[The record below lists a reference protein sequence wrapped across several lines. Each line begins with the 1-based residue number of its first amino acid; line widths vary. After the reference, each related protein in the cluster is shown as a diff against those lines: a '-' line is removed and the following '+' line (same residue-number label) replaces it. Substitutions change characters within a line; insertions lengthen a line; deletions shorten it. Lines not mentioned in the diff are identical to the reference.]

1 MTPTTPPPGAA
12 QPTAPAHP
20 ALPAIEQAIRAQT
33 GNGFHIATA
42 REVSGGSIHTAL
54 HVEDASGAAYF
65 VKVGDSDCAP
75 MFDAEADGLAA
86 IAASGSF
93 RTPAVI
99 ACGTDSAHAF
109 LVLEN
114 LDLRP
119 LQSAED
125 GTRFADALVRLHR
138 NRGDAFGWTR
148 DNFIGRS
155 PQQNTP
161 HANWAHFFVEYR
173 LRPQFALAREKGFGS
188 ELHREGERLF
198 ERVPALFLDY
208 RPQESLVH
216 GDLWHGNAAVLADG
230 TPVVFDP
237 AVHRGDR
244 ESDLAMSELFG
255 GFPASF
261 YATYRRTWPLH
272 EDYEQRKLVYS
283 LYHVLNHLNLFGRGY
298 LREALRLASRLNHA
312 LAQRRD

>member
-1 MTPTTPPPGAA
+1 MTPTTPRPDS
-12 QPTAPAHP
+12 AHP
-20 ALPAIEQAIRAQT
+20 ALPAIEQAVRAHT
-33 GNGFHIATA
+33 GNAFRIVDTQA
-42 REVSGGSIHTAL
+42 VDGGSIHTAL
-54 HVEDASGAAYF
+54 RVTDSSGSAYF
-65 VKVGDSDCAP
+65 VKVGDADCAA

-86 IAASGSF
+86 IAASASF

-99 ACGTDSAHAF
+99 ACGTDGAHAF
-109 LVLEN
+109 LVLEY

-119 LQSAED
+119 LQATED
-125 GTRFADALVRLHR
+125 GERFADALIRLHR
-138 NRGDAFGWTR
+138 DRGDTFGWPR

-155 PQQNTP
+155 AQQNTP
-161 HANWAHFFVEYR
+161 HANWAHFFVEHR
-173 LRPQFALAREKGFGS
+173 LRPQFALARAKGFGS

-198 ERVPALFLDY
+198 ARIPALFLDY
-208 RPQESLVH
+208 RPQESLLH
-216 GDLWHGNAAVLADG
+216 GDLWHGNAAVLTDG

-261 YATYRRTWPLH
+261 YVEYRRAWPLH

-283 LYHVLNHLNLFGRGY
+283 LYHVLNHLNLFGKGY
-298 LREALRLASRLNHA
+298 LREAMRLATRLNHA